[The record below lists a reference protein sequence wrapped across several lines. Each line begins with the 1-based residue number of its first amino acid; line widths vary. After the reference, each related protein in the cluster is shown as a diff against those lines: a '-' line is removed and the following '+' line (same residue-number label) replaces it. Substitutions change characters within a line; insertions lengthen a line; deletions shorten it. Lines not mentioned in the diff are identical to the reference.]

1 MLTDRADFVWVW
13 NCMAHG
19 MVTARLRHGYGT
31 ITARSLHGYGTVT
44 ARLEARL
51 RHGADKAPTRL
62 VFNILLVAGSIKL
75 IPHDNNEAN
84 SSGVPS
90 YFKILSFSG
99 NISTPT
105 TGPIYPS
112 HPRSMSGVQLWWCS
126 QLGVGDVVTGHSK
139 WLGAFWKQNT
149 YHLAKFYR
157 RKTGDPA
164 EKTFSGIVFT

>member
-1 MLTDRADFVWVW
+1 MSVKL
-13 NCMAHG
+13 HG
-19 MVTARLRHGYGT
+19 TRHGYGT
-31 ITARSLHGYGTVT
+31 ITARLRHGHCTVRGTVT
-44 ARLEARL
+44 ARL

-112 HPRSMSGVQLWWCS
+112 HPRSMSGVQL
-126 QLGVGDVVTGHSK
+126 
-139 WLGAFWKQNT
+139 
-149 YHLAKFYR
+149 
-157 RKTGDPA
+157 
-164 EKTFSGIVFT
+164 